1 MKEMNMKVGDRK
13 RLMLALGLVE
23 APPDNT
29 RNNLSLLCKPSSE
42 KTFLINKPRST
53 EKTQSNCTR
62 SARDIRTCAKRYI
75 LLNFTPK

>member
-42 KTFLINKPRST
+42 KTFLINKTRST
-53 EKTQSNCTR
+53 
-62 SARDIRTCAKRYI
+62 
-75 LLNFTPK
+75 